1 MDLSQNSLNF
11 LSDILRQI
19 KALHSAIHRN
29 TKELQDIQPEQRG
42 ITKRTPEQKPLLR
55 PSQSESQSLSNAA
68 ESPDELDQQAVLF
81 QNTMLLN
88 ATDVV
93 STIAAD
99 SHIVFAGNLAGST
112 LVDSPHSVASTEAH
126 ISTELAGTV
135 RGESGA
141 EALLQETTNSPHFSS
156 FKLTFSP
163 TSVHKQLLE
172 RYDRQEVYE
181 KVWQIPI
188 WKAAKL
194 LDVREL
200 TLSSACI
207 RLHIPTPPPRYWSRQ
222 EEYRKSFCRPP
233 LPTLPGS
240 IHSPSA
246 GQQVSGEPLR
256 VSARNMSRYDR
267 KKLYEDVWNK
277 PLDQLAMEYDVSD
290 SALARRCKILHIP
303 TPPIDYWQR
312 RAKNLSV
319 PERPPLEPVLVTEA
333 PGSRTQSPT
342 INEEARP
349 EDMADGHTG
358 TEHKCNESTA
368 SGEELTVE
376 ITRPI
381 PKHFLNNYDREKL
394 YEMVWSMPLWQVAE
408 VLGRKAFSIS
418 KACVKLYIP
427 IPPHGYWSRHE
438 ISRSSISRPPLPHMP
453 FSLISRPAPQQKY
466 DGPLTVSALLMS
478 RYDRVKIYDEVWT
491 KPIAHLARE
500 KGVSDTTLI
509 TRCKQLRIP
518 TPGVDYWQR
527 KAKNLPVPERPPL
540 ESVVVTGYTSNTEN
554 WDERKK
560 RFDRL
565 HDFAKPRKGSKR
577 HPE

>member
-1 MDLSQNSLNF
+1 MVDLSQNSLNF
-11 LSDILRQI
+11 LSEILSQI
-19 KALHSAIHRN
+19 KALHLAIHSN
-29 TKELQDIQPEQRG
+29 TKELQDREPEQMNV
-42 ITKRTPEQKPLLR
+42 TKGPPEQEPLLP
-55 PSQSESQSLSNAA
+55 PSQSKSQSLSNAS
-68 ESPDELDQQAVLF
+68 EPPDELNQRSVFF
-81 QNTMLLN
+81 QNTAPPN
-88 ATDVV
+88 ATVGAP
-93 STIAAD
+93 TIAAD
-99 SHIVFAGNLAGST
+99 SCVVFANHLAGNA
-112 LVDSPHSVASTEAH
+112 LVHPTHPVASTEAH
-126 ISTELAGTV
+126 TSTELAGNV

-141 EALLQETTNSPHFSS
+141 EALLQINNEPHFSS

-181 KVWQIPI
+181 KVWQMPI

-207 RLHIPTPPPRYWSRQ
+207 RLHIPTPPPGYWSRQ
-222 EEYRKSFCRPP
+222 KEYRKSFSRPP

-256 VSARNMSRYDR
+256 VSVRNMSRYDR
-267 KKLYEDVWNK
+267 EKLYADVWNK
-277 PLDQLAMEYDVSD
+277 PLNQLAMEYGASD
-290 SALARRCKILHIP
+290 SVLAHRCKILHIP

-312 RAKNLSV
+312 KARNLPV
-319 PERPPLEPVLVTEA
+319 PERPSLEPVLVTEA
-333 PGSRTQSPT
+333 PRSKTRNPSVS
-342 INEEARP
+342 EEARP
-349 EDMADGHTG
+349 EDTADWHTG
-358 TEHKCNESTA
+358 TEHKGNESTA
-368 SGEELTVE
+368 SGKVLTVE

-381 PKHFLNNYDREKL
+381 PKHFLNNYDREEL

-408 VLGRKAFSIS
+408 VLGRKASSIS

-427 IPPHGYWSRHE
+427 IPPHGYWCRHE
-438 ISRSSISRPPLPHMP
+438 ISRSSISRPPLPNLP
-453 FSLISRPAPQQKY
+453 SSLIPRPDPQQNH

-478 RYDRVKIYDEVWT
+478 RYDRVKIYKEVWT

-540 ESVVVTGYTSNTEN
+540 EPVVVIGYTSNTEN
-554 WDERKK
+554 WDRKK

-565 HDFAKPRKGSKR
+565 HDFAKPRKESKR